1 MIIRNLRPEDMEAF
15 WALRLEALRGYPEAF
30 GSSYEEELHKSAQSR
45 GERYLTNMIVPE
57 SIHFVVGAF
66 DNDRLV
72 GMVGFRQEERIKTR
86 HKGMVWGMYV
96 SSQYHHQGIGKALL
110 MELLDQAREMDWL
123 ELIQLWVVT
132 NNKAA
137 VRLYELFGFKTFGEE
152 RHALK
157 IGRQYYD
164 EFMMVLNL
172 EDVES

>member
-1 MIIRNLRPEDMEAF
+1 MIIRNLRLEDMEAF

-30 GSSYEEELHKSAQSR
+30 GSSYEEEVHKSAQSR
-45 GERYLTNMIVPE
+45 QDRYLTSMIVPE
-57 SIHFVVGAF
+57 SIHFVVGAL

-72 GMVGFRQEERIKTR
+72 
-86 HKGMVWGMYV
+86 GMVWGMYV
-96 SSQYHHQGIGKALL
+96 SSQHHHQGIGKALL

-137 VRLYELFGFKTFGEE
+137 VRLYELFGFTIFGQE

-164 EFMMVLNL
+164 EYMMVLNL
-172 EDVES
+172 EDIES